1 MTHYQHR
8 YQDGALLDLPL
19 GKVVCVGRNYAAHA
33 AELNN
38 PLPEQP
44 LLFIKPGSCI
54 VPLNE
59 GLVIPEGRG
68 AVHYEAEIA
77 VLLGKP
83 LSGKVTHS
91 QILQAIIGYA
101 PALDLT
107 LRDVQDKLKK
117 NGHPWELAKAF
128 DGAYVLAPF
137 ISAKAITD
145 PSNIAISLSVNGVLR
160 QQGNSREMYWPIIR
174 LMGFIA
180 EHFNLQA
187 GDVIST
193 GTPAGVGALNRGDKL
208 ELALPGY
215 AQFMSQVR

>member
-1 MTHYQHR
+1 MINYQHR
-8 YQDGALLDLPL
+8 YQDGQPIDLPL

-38 PLPEQP
+38 PIPEQP
-44 LLFIKPGSCI
+44 LLFIKPGSCT
-54 VPLNE
+54 VPFSE
-59 GLVIPEGRG
+59 RFTIPSGRG
-68 AVHYEAEIA
+68 AVHHEAEIA

-83 LSGKVTHS
+83 LSGKVTEN

-107 LRDVQDKLKK
+107 LRDIQNQLKK
-117 NGHPWELAKAF
+117 QGYPWELAKAF

-137 ISAKAITD
+137 VPAKAIKN
-145 PSNIAISLSVNGVLR
+145 PCNIDIQLSINGVLR
-160 QQGNSREMYWPIIR
+160 QQGNSREMHWPIMGLI
-174 LMGFIA
+174 GFIA

-193 GTPAGVGALNRGDKL
+193 GTPAGVGALKSGDSL
-208 ELALPGY
+208 ELSLAEQ
-215 AQFMSQVR
+215 ARFISQVH

>member
-1 MTHYQHR
+1 MNYQHR
-8 YQDGALLDLPL
+8 YQDGSRIDLPL

-44 LLFIKPGSCI
+44 LLFIKPGSCT
-54 VPLNE
+54 VPFNDSFA
-59 GLVIPEGRG
+59 IPSGRG
-68 AVHYEAEIA
+68 AVHHEAEIA

-83 LSGKVTHS
+83 LSGKVCAE
-91 QILQAIIGYA
+91 QIMQAIIGYA

-107 LRDVQDKLKK
+107 LRDIQETLKK

-137 ISAKAITD
+137 VPAKQITD
-145 PSNIAISLSVNGVLR
+145 PANIAIELWINGAVR
-160 QQGNSREMYWPIIR
+160 QQGNSREMHWPIIR
-174 LMGFIA
+174 LIAFIA
-180 EHFNLQA
+180 EHFSLQA

-193 GTPAGVGALNRGDKL
+193 GTPAGVGALQNGDML
-208 ELALPGY
+208 ELSLPGH
-215 AQFMSQVR
+215 AQFVCQVR